1 MMRLIEQPKAS
12 AAPAPHLLGMTCLSS
27 VDGTIP
33 MLAASGAFAN
43 PATSATLGLT
53 VVAGIGAW
61 ITAWQAYPEKLG
73 RQDWLRL
80 GAYAGITMLVTLA
93 AAWLG
98 AALAPAMHVLPYVA
112 GVVVLLIAMQI
123 AGLRLPRLGKVPLP
137 LGVVAAGML
146 LEVLL
151 WIP

>member
-1 MMRLIEQPKAS
+1 MRLIEQPKAS

-33 MLAASGAFAN
+33 MLAATGAFAN

-61 ITAWQAYPEKLG
+61 ITAWQAYPGKLTG
-73 RQDWLRL
+73 QDWMRL
-80 GAYAGITMLVTLA
+80 GSYAGITMLVTLA

-98 AALAPAMHVLPYVA
+98 ATLAPALVILPYVT
-112 GVVVLLIAMQI
+112 GLVVLLIALQI
-123 AGLRLPRLGKVPLP
+123 GGVKLPKLGKAPLP
-137 LGVVAAGML
+137 LATVAGGIL
-146 LEVLL
+146 LEALL